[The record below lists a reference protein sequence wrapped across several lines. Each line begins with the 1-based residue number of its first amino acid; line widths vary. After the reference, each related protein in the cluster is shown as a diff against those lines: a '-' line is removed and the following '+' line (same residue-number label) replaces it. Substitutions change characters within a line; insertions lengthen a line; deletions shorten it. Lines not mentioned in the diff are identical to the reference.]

1 MNEDGTSSM
10 TRQERLATSWWR
22 RQFRFLAV
30 GARAVAAI
38 AAVVCS
44 MSAVAQLPPNVTNAE
59 MALIPAYCKDAV
71 SFGYGGTSDS
81 MSPNAPKWVAM
92 MGRGF
97 WSVHHYCWAQIRLL
111 RIQGPSTPQV
121 TKQGTRELAVGDLN
135 YVIEHSPPDF
145 ILLPEIYTK
154 MGQVQLDL
162 KQPAAADSSFAKA
175 RALKPD
181 YWPAY
186 FHWAWY
192 LQNAGQKATAKQVV
206 EEGLS
211 YAPDSKSLRI
221 LLTDL
226 GGDPNAV
233 KRKNVPR
240 NSDAGSAA
248 PAEPA
253 TPAAGVKEPE
263 MATK

>member
-1 MNEDGTSSM
+1 MDEHGTLSM
-10 TRQERLATSWWR
+10 TRQERLSATCWR
-22 RQFRFLAV
+22 HRFRLLVV
-30 GARAVAAI
+30 GARAVVAI

-44 MSAVAQLPPNVTNAE
+44 MSAVAQLPPNITTAE
-59 MALIPAYCKDAV
+59 MALIPAYCKDAN

-97 WSVHHYCWAQIRLL
+97 WAVHHYCWAQIRLL

-121 TKQGTRELAVGDLN
+121 IKQGMRELAVGDLN

-162 KQPAAADSSFAKA
+162 KQPANADASFAKA

-211 YAPDSKSLRI
+211 YAPESKSLRV

-226 GGDPNAV
+226 GGDPNTV
-233 KRKNVPR
+233 KRK
-240 NSDAGSAA
+240 SLLGDSAEDSTA
-248 PAEPA
+248 PAGPA
-253 TPAAGVKEPE
+253 TPAAGVKEPDT
-263 MATK
+263 AAK

>member
-1 MNEDGTSSM
+1 MNENGTPCTTPQDRRS
-10 TRQERLATSWWR
+10 TPWR
-22 RQFRFLAV
+22 RGQFRLLAV
-30 GARAVAAI
+30 GARAVVAI
-38 AAVVCS
+38 FAVVCS
-44 MSAVAQLPPNVTNAE
+44 ISAVAQLPPNITNAE

-71 SFGYGGTSDS
+71 SFGYGGTADS

-121 TKQGTRELAVGDLN
+121 IKQGTRELALGDLN

-162 KQPAAADSSFAKA
+162 KRPAAADASFAKA
-175 RALKPD
+175 RSLKLD

-192 LQNAGQKATAKQVV
+192 LQNVGQRATAKQVV

-211 YAPDSKSLRI
+211 YAPDSKSLRK
-221 LLTDL
+221 LLSDL
-226 GGDPNAV
+226 GGDPNTV
-233 KRKNVPR
+233 KRKSLP
-240 NSDAGSAA
+240 SDSTADSTA

-253 TPAAGVKEPE
+253 TPSASVKEPD